1 MWKSLIKRGGLLL
14 SLFVFAV
21 CQPMHYAHLESASQ
35 ADLSDIENQDMGE
48 KIPSRS
54 GEKEFKETFVSDK
67 LDLVF
72 VLDTKPEMV
81 PFYQTGLFGA
91 AFLDRFQKYDWR
103 LAYTDMSVD
112 ITIFAQS
119 QSQEEEKYQ
128 KAEEKKDSCS
138 FFSGLIMTTGG
149 FFTGQP
155 LISSF
160 GINNLFNCAA
170 RAISSNKKKKTK
182 KPIFTNGSFLPF
194 EYKGKKWNQGK
205 SLFLTNSTPNY
216 KEIFHHT
223 MKPGSGGKKA
233 AYDPPIQKDLEAYP
247 FLSMILSMAKE
258 GSIQTPQ
265 QSSKEES
272 FFRKDSVIKYVL
284 ITSSDFQTKI
294 DPEYFK
300 DSVKSFFGSEK
311 RLQIIPVT
319 VKSDAALVCQ
329 MKFKQ
334 TPLPNKSSKMEEF
347 VTELDSSSV
356 LNICSQNLAE
366 ELFKEISKSLYP
378 TGFLS
383 D

>member
-1 MWKSLIKRGGLLL
+1 MWKFLIKRGGLLL

-35 ADLSDIENQDMGE
+35 ADLSDMENQDLGE

-72 VLDTKPEMV
+72 VLDTKPEMA
-81 PFYQTGLFGA
+81 PFYQTELFGTT
-91 AFLDRFQKYDWR
+91 FLDRFQKYDWR

-119 QSQEEEKYQ
+119 QEEEKHQ
-128 KAEEKKDSCS
+128 KAVKKDSCS

-149 FFTGQP
+149 FMTGQP

-160 GINNLFNCAA
+160 GINNLFNCAG
-170 RAISSNKKKKTK
+170 RALSSNKKKK

-194 EYKGKKWNQGK
+194 EHKGKKWDQGK
-205 SLFLTNSTPNY
+205 SLFLTSSTPNY

-233 AYDPPIQKDLEAYP
+233 AYDPPIQKDLKAYP

-258 GSIQTPQ
+258 GGIQNPQ
-265 QSSKEES
+265 QSSKEKS

-294 DPEYFK
+294 EPEYFK

-334 TPLPNKSSKMEEF
+334 TPLPDKSSKMEDF
-347 VTELDSSSV
+347 VKEINSSSV

-378 TGFLS
+378 TGFLN